1 MEVNYS
7 ITDSITPEEYM
18 KLRKVVGW
26 DESLWS
32 R

>member
-7 ITDSITPEEYM
+7 ITDSITLEEYM
-18 KLRKVVGW
+18 KLREVVGW